1 MHNPAINMLLSAGNC
16 FTTAQAVAQGIS
28 RQTLCDYCNSGKLV
42 RMGRGVY
49 LPVFTNNSDFPEIE
63 VLQRK
68 GTDFVLCLFSA
79 LKFYNIGTQNP
90 SGIWIAIRK
99 TQHIPRVAFQ
109 LECIRCE
116 ERYFHALVSTY
127 TLNNLPIKV
136 YSPAKTIAD
145 CFKFRNKIGLD
156 VAMEALREAWQKK
169 LFTMDE
175 LSAAANIC
183 RVERII
189 TPYMEMLVG

>member
-1 MHNPAINMLLSAGNC
+1 MKNPTINILLSEGNC

-28 RQTLCDYCNSGKLV
+28 RQTLCDYCNAGKLV

-49 LPVFTNNSDFPEIE
+49 LPVLTNNSTVPEIE

-68 GTDFVLCLFSA
+68 GIDFGLCLFSA

-90 SGIWIAIRK
+90 SGIWIAIK
-99 TQHIPRVAFQ
+99 NTQHIPRVDFP
-109 LECIRCE
+109 LECIRCDE
-116 ERYFHALVSTY
+116 HYFNALVSSY
-127 TLNNLPIKV
+127 TLNNLPVKV

-156 VAMEALREAWQKK
+156 VAMEALRDGWRKK

-175 LSAAANIC
+175 LSEAAHIC
-183 RVERII
+183 RVAKII
-189 TPYMEMLVG
+189 TPYMEMLIG